1 MKELVHSAQ
10 GLGALSPRKTLTM
23 ARRELA
29 GYFYSPMAYVIGA
42 VVMAV
47 TGAIFFYGFEL
58 IGIESVFRPGAEA
71 SLRSLFEAMA
81 YIMIFAAPVMT
92 MRLFSE
98 EFDSGTI
105 ETLMTAPVTDTE
117 VVLGKFLGVMG
128 FYLVLLAATGVFMIL
143 TAVYGKPDAGVAV
156 MGYLGVLLMGAAFL
170 AVGIFASTLTRYQIV
185 AAIVAV
191 SILAVFTILMQQL
204 VAHAPEPVNELAS
217 RLSAMKY
224 FKDFARG
231 VFDTRGLVFFLTG
244 AALFLYL
251 SVKSLESRRWR

>member
-1 MKELVHSAQ
+1 M
-10 GLGALSPRKTLTM
+10 RKTLTL
-23 ARRELA
+23 ASRELA

-42 VVMAV
+42 VVLAV

-58 IGIESVFRPGAEA
+58 IGIERVFRPGAEA

-92 MRLFSE
+92 MRLLSE
-98 EFDSGTI
+98 EFDTGTI
-105 ETLMTAPVTDTE
+105 ETLLTAPVTDTE

-128 FYLVLLAATGVFMIL
+128 FYVVLMLGTCVFMIV
-143 TAVYGKPDAGVAV
+143 TAVYGKPDGGVAL
-156 MGYLGVLLMGAAFL
+156 MGYLGMLLMGAAFL
-170 AVGIFASTLTRYQIV
+170 AVGLFASTLTRYQIV

-191 SILAVFTILMQQL
+191 AILSVFAVLMQQL
-204 VAHAPEPVNELAS
+204 VAYAPAPINDLAS
-217 RLSAMKY
+217 RLSAMRY

-231 VFDTRGLVFFLTG
+231 VFDTRGLAFFLT
-244 AALFLYL
+244 ATALFLFM

>member
-1 MKELVHSAQ
+1 M
-10 GLGALSPRKTLTM
+10 RKTLTL
-23 ARRELA
+23 ASRELA

-42 VVMAV
+42 VVLAV

-58 IGIESVFRPGAEA
+58 IGIERVFRPGAEA

-81 YIMIFAAPVMT
+81 YIMIFAAPPMT
-92 MRLFSE
+92 MRLLSE
-98 EFDSGTI
+98 EFDTGTI

-128 FYLVLLAATGVFMIL
+128 FYAVLLLSTGVFMIL
-143 TAVYGKPDAGVAV
+143 TAVYGKPDAWVTV
-156 MGYLGVLLMGAAFL
+156 MGYLGMLLMGAAFL
-170 AVGIFASTLTRYQIV
+170 AVGLFASTLTRYQIV

-191 SILAVFTILMQQL
+191 AILSVFAVLMQQL
-204 VAHAPEPVNELAS
+204 VAYAPAPINDLAS
-217 RLSAMKY
+217 RLSAMRY

-231 VFDTRGLVFFLTG
+231 VFDTRGLAFFLT
-244 AALFLYL
+244 ATALFLFM

>member
-1 MKELVHSAQ
+1 MKES
-10 GLGALSPRKTLTM
+10 GGATQNVLRFPARKAPTV

-42 VVMAV
+42 VVLAV
-47 TGAIFFYGFEL
+47 MGAIYFYGFEL
-58 IGIESVFRPGAEA
+58 IGIKPVFRPGAEA

-117 VVLGKFLGVMG
+117 VVLGKFLGVLG
-128 FYLVLLAATGVFMIL
+128 FYLALLAGTGVFMIV
-143 TAVYGKPDAGVAV
+143 TAIHGTPDVGVAFT
-156 MGYLGVLLMGAAFL
+156 GYLGMLLMGSAFL
-170 AVGIFASTLTRYQIV
+170 AVGIFASTLTRYQII

-191 SILAVFTILMQQL
+191 TILSVFTILMQQL
-204 VAHAPEPVNELAS
+204 VAYAPEPINELA
-217 RLSAMKY
+217 RELSAMRY

-231 VFDTRGLVFFLTG
+231 IFDTRGLAFFLTG
-244 AALFLYL
+244 TALFLFL